1 MKWQKILKNI
11 QIAGQRTSSKDYV
24 LPDDDGDC
32 RRWFEELFN
41 ECEEIKD
48 YFSDY
53 SPDRQY
59 VNQFPE
65 FDEDEYCH
73 YRDGILSAEGFTTSQ
88 SVAFAPER
96 ITRGI
101 DQEFMF
107 RVSIMVYPLDLKFLG
122 KVPGVAGKN
131 TTVCRFQLFINGKVY
146 LKIKFK
152 CNGIIHAD
160 SNMFDKLDSHVN
172 AKGKI
177 SNLYKTA
184 KNEVRRRHGYEM
196 V

>member
-1 MKWQKILKNI
+1 MSWQEILKNI
-11 QIAGQRTSSKDYV
+11 QITSQRGKTKDIR
-24 LPDDDGDC
+24 LPPKENDDEC

-41 ECEEIKD
+41 ECEELKD

-53 SPDRQY
+53 RPDPNY

-65 FDEDEYCH
+65 FDEDFYCR
-73 YRDGILSAEGFTTSQ
+73 YRDAILSAEGFSNEI

-96 ITRGI
+96 MPRGV
-101 DQEFMF
+101 DQPFMF
-107 RVSIMVYPLDLKFLG
+107 RMAMAVYPTVRVDG
-122 KVPGVAGKN
+122 KPVTPS
-131 TTVCRFQLFINGKVY
+131 TTICRFQLYLDGEVY
-146 LKIKFK
+146 LRIRFK

-184 KNEVRRRHGYEM
+184 KNEVRRRNGYEM

>member
-1 MKWQKILKNI
+1 MWQDILKNI
-11 QIAGQRTSSKDYV
+11 QISSQRTSSKDYV
-24 LPDDDGDC
+24 KPDNDDGDC

-53 SPDRQY
+53 ETRLI
-59 VNQFPE
+59 VNKFPE
-65 FDEDEYCH
+65 LDEDEYCR
-73 YRDGILSAEGFTTSQ
+73 YRDAILSSEGFVSPE
-88 SVAFAPER
+88 SVAFAIER
-96 ITRGI
+96 VPLGRH
-101 DQEFMF
+101 QNFMF
-107 RVSIMVYPLDLKFLG
+107 RMSMIVYPLKFLERESG
-122 KVPGVAGKN
+122 ATGSTSA
-131 TTVCRFQLFINGKVY
+131 TICRFQLYLGGEAY
-146 LKIKFK
+146 LKFRFK

-177 SNLYKTA
+177 SNLYKKA
-184 KNEVRRRHGYEM
+184 KNEVRRRNGYEM